1 MGKGR
6 KNIHNA
12 DSSAQVLACTLLLL
26 GRNFTLCK
34 IYTYVC
40 THMHT
45 HTQMGFGL
53 ELHFY
58 FDTST
63 LQQPSLKLEN
73 KPLSVYLSYELGM
86 NFTTNLSDF
95 PPTIPTQ
102 RQFLITRQPSYCKR
116 SRTKGCAA
124 CFAYIYKNPL
134 KGECR
139 K

>member
-1 MGKGR
+1 MEKCGR
-6 KNIHNA
+6 VEKNNHNP
-12 DSSAQVLACTLLLL
+12 DSAQVLACTLLLL
-26 GRNFTLCK
+26 GMNFTLCK
-34 IYTYVC
+34 RHTYVC
-40 THMHT
+40 AHMHTRT

-63 LQQPSLKLEN
+63 LKQPSLKLEN

-102 RQFLITRQPSYCKR
+102 RQFLITW
-116 SRTKGCAA
+116 
-124 CFAYIYKNPL
+124 
-134 KGECR
+134 
-139 K
+139 